1 MDHGGTLI
9 HSPRRGPEPG
19 QLGQPVSS
27 AGQVRKGGG
36 LPQARA
42 SCVGGAKDGGEQ
54 EVGLTRAVRTA
65 TKGRGDGR
73 GESAHRKAA
82 QPILKWRPN

>member
-1 MDHGGTLI
+1 MSHQE
-9 HSPRRGPEPG
+9 RRIASIAATAVARPAAEPTDA
-19 QLGQPVSS
+19 P
-27 AGQVRKGGG
+27 
-36 LPQARA
+36 
-42 SCVGGAKDGGEQ
+42 CVM
-54 EVGLTRAVRTA
+54 TRAVRTA

>member
-1 MDHGGTLI
+1 MLADGT
-9 HSPRRGPEPG
+9 GAV
-19 QLGQPVSS
+19 LGDPSTDR
-27 AGQVRKGGG
+27 GQV
-36 LPQARA
+36 
-42 SCVGGAKDGGEQ
+42 
-54 EVGLTRAVRTA
+54 VGLTRAVRTA